1 MECFPSCHRCFL
13 RPSKSTG
20 WCYRLCNGSSGEI
33 CHLPLRPVT
42 SVTSMR
48 HGSIYIAR
56 KPGTL
61 KTSLLPK
68 QRSFSIHYEPC
79 TRLVTSG
86 ARHLCHLRY
95 YQIHQTGDK
104 SRRKG
109 YGSQTG
115 CDCMCVTYTMW
126 LQEVMP
132 HTMQICKGRVNMQR
146 FMPMCVCVC
155 NRWSLGM
162 DK

>member
-1 MECFPSCHRCFL
+1 MLWLPWKDLS
-13 RPSKSTG
+13 ST
-20 WCYRLCNGSSGEI
+20 SMT
-33 CHLPLRPVT
+33 RPVT

-48 HGSIYIAR
+48 HGNIYFAR

-68 QRSFSIHYEPC
+68 QRSSNIHYELC
-79 TRLVTSG
+79 TRPVTSV
-86 ARHLCHLRY
+86 AKHLCHLRY
-95 YQIHQTGDK
+95 YQIHQTGDG

-115 CDCMCVTYTMW
+115 RYFRRYWLMCLTYTMW

-132 HTMQICKGRVNMQR
+132 HNMQMWKDRVNMQR
-146 FMPMCVCVC
+146 FMPMCGVLLTRLTIIGR
-155 NRWSLGM
+155 NSHNGGGM
-162 DK
+162 IMHI